1 MKQFSSIDQVTFS
14 DLVQK
19 AADAAFDEDFPENG
33 TFLKQRRGNREYY
46 YYKGYQQTGGD
57 GPTRTSLKYV
67 GPADDPD
74 IAKRVEAFQRTKTG
88 YRVRRDLAARL
99 RRAGYPTPPQTE
111 GKILAELA
119 RAGLFRLRATLV
131 GSTAYQT
138 YSGILGVRLPDELV
152 TTEDLDIAK
161 FYGISISI
169 DESMPDIEGVL
180 KKVDPTF
187 APSFSPDEP
196 TLFSGFANASG
207 FKVEFLTPNRGDD
220 NYGSRL
226 SAMPSLGPSVGAQV
240 LRFLDF
246 LIHEPV
252 RSAILHDA
260 GISVIVPAPERY
272 AIHKLIIATKRN
284 VFSAD
289 KARKDINQASA
300 LIQAFEVTRRAS
312 DLGFAWMEAWE
323 RGPRWRR
330 RLAVGAM
337 RLGDESVAILAK
349 GVAEAAKLEGRA
361 SPHEYGLGAGR
372 TGLLESVSV
381 TRATSTPSP

>member
-1 MKQFSSIDQVTFS
+1 MKQFSNIDQVTFS

-19 AADAAFDEDFPENG
+19 VADAAFDDDFPENG
-33 TFLKQRRGNREYY
+33 TFLKQKRGNRDYY
-46 YYKGYQQTGGD
+46 YYKGYQQSGGG
-57 GPTRTSLKYV
+57 GPTKTSMKYV
-67 GPADDPD
+67 GPVDDPE

-88 YRVRRDLAARL
+88 YRARRDLAAKL
-99 RRAGYPTPPQTE
+99 RRAGYPAPPQME
-111 GKILAELA
+111 GLILAELA

-187 APSFSPDEP
+187 APSFSADEP
-196 TLFSGFANASG
+196 NLFSGFANAAG

-220 NYGSRL
+220 DYGSRL

-252 RSAILHDA
+252 RSVVLHDA

-272 AIHKLIIATKRN
+272 AIHKLIVATKRN

-289 KARKDINQASA
+289 KAKKDINQAAA
-300 LIQAFEVTRRAS
+300 LIQAFDATRRAS

-337 RLGDESVAILAK
+337 RLADETFDMLVK
-349 GVAEAAKLEGRA
+349 GIAEAAKLEGR
-361 SPHEYGLGAGR
+361 SPDGYGLGAGR
-372 TGLLESVSV
+372 DGLLVSV
-381 TRATSTPSP
+381 AVGRTMPPPSL